1 MNGGTAVE
9 VHSISSTQ
17 VRRAVEE
24 IASGR
29 MVVVLDDADR
39 ENEGD
44 FVAAGSLITPEMV
57 NLMASR
63 GRGLICVAISQDI
76 AERLALPPQTGS
88 TSALHGTN
96 FTVSVDAI
104 EGTTTGISASDRA
117 KTIRVLSDPSSKPE
131 HLAKPGHIFPIVA
144 HPGGMAA
151 RRGHTEAAVWLAE
164 AAGVE
169 PAGVICEIMS
179 ENGEMAV
186 GKELQDLAEELG
198 MAMVHVDELARELGL
213 AANGNAE

>member
-1 MNGGTAVE
+1 MQG
-9 VHSISSTQ
+9 HRISSSISSAR

-24 IASGR
+24 IAAGR

-44 FVAAGSLITPEMV
+44 FVAAGSLITPETV

-63 GRGLICVAISQDI
+63 GRGLICIAISQGI
-76 AERLALPPQTGS
+76 ADRLDLPPQTGS

-104 EGTTTGISASDRA
+104 EGTTTGISAADRA
-117 KTIRVLSDPSSKPE
+117 KTIRILSDPSSKPE
-131 HLAKPGHIFPIVA
+131 QLARPGHIFPIVA

-164 AAGVE
+164 TAGVE
-169 PAGVICEIMS
+169 PAAVICEIMS

-186 GKELQDLAEELG
+186 GGELERLAEELG
-198 MAMVHVDELARELGL
+198 MAVVHVDELAGELGL
-213 AANGNAE
+213 PTNGTSE